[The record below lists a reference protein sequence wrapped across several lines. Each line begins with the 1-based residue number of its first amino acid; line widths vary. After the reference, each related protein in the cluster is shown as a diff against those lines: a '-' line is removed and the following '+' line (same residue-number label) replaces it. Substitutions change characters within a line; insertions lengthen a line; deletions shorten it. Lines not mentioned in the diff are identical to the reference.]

1 MKARI
6 FENSDSNDWVVLN
19 ADDPETAALG
29 SRTNARVVYFSRKK
43 ILMRGAWV
51 QNGIITMDIGN
62 GKEYVCGT
70 DDIFIPGEHNLENS
84 LAASLMARIM
94 GVDPGCIADTL
105 KNFKGVEHRIEF
117 VEVISDVKFIMIQKV
132 PIPMLL

>member
-1 MKARI
+1 MSSFQLEAVNTFHPYIAAILNITEDHLNRHKTMDNYIAMKARI
-6 FENSDSNDWVVLN
+6 FENSYSNDWVVLN

-29 SRTNARVVYFSRKK
+29 SRTNARVVYFSSKK

-94 GVDPGCIADTL
+94 GVDP
-105 KNFKGVEHRIEF
+105 
-117 VEVISDVKFIMIQKV
+117 DV
-132 PIPMLL
+132 